1 MPDPLSNRP
10 NDQPVDETVLRELY
24 LSSADGEDYDVLPD
38 EMADMVFPVALELQ
52 PGESLRD
59 AAYRAT
65 EENGYR
71 RTQLA
76 IRLARPLSFK
86 SLSAFTSVAHQED
99 ISRIVDILGIRHDAE
114 QLQKLLANSQV
125 RSRQFVSFFG
135 HHLQRADFSQFR
147 RVSPRALRAAEYQRA
162 IWSVRWLPCDPETM
176 ERLIDRCPVCHSNLG
191 WQTTRGVSFC
201 HRCTGPKTD
210 LRDFPQPLVECN
222 DPDAMRFVLEILD
235 PLISDGPFGAR
246 WPTAYAAKTRAELY
260 QFVVKLAMECQ
271 RHEERRRGPVKHVS
285 SKSIE
290 RAGRALLD
298 WPAGLLEL
306 ADKHSEVRNDTRMLR
321 YLKADA
327 SLSVAVR
334 ADIRALLEV
343 RTRKMALAVFQGLEK
358 PPGLASA
365 AVSSVPRRNARTNML
380 ELVNR
385 PGHVRSGIE
394 VAVRVVRDI
403 RSVRLISHKIG
414 VSVPDVIDLY
424 LSGLLNAIRP
434 DMSMIG
440 IDPEASEREVDL
452 IEWLETN
459 VPVVREPKG
468 MKLSAVKFAIDPRHS
483 VSWPM
488 VFRAALTG
496 GLLLERGPVSDQGLL
511 HDLYVDNV
519 DCLEV
524 LCDMPGV
531 VNRFVDVSIS
541 ATEVGMTL
549 GKSRMTGYQL
559 SRHFQWHS
567 AATLRKLAD
576 LRQSYAF
583 SFELMD
589 LCAMKG
595 VRSPTISTVLRGAG
609 ISRLQIGKLTLWEK
623 DAALSQLGL
632 TRHHSRAVP

>member
-1 MPDPLSNRP
+1 MPNTLSNRP

-24 LSSADGEDYDVLPD
+24 LSSVDGEDYDVLPD

-71 RTQLA
+71 RTELA

-99 ISRIVDILGIRHDAE
+99 ISRIVDILGIRHDAK
-114 QLQKLLANSQV
+114 QLHKLLANSQV

-201 HRCTGPKTD
+201 HRCTGPETD

-321 YLKADA
+321 YLQADA

-343 RTRKMALAVFQGLEK
+343 RTRKMALAVCQGLEK
-358 PPGLASA
+358 PPGLAGA
-365 AVSSVPRRNARTNML
+365 PVSSVPRRNARTNLL

-403 RSVRLISHKIG
+403 RSVRLISHKMG
-414 VSVPDVIDLY
+414 VSVPDVVELY
-424 LSGLLNAIRP
+424 LSGLLGP
-434 DMSMIG
+434 LHQDMSAIG
-440 IDPEASEREVDL
+440 IDEEVQHNQFDIMEWIEA
-452 IEWLETN
+452 N
-459 VPVVREPKG
+459 VPIARKPDG
-468 MKLSAVKFAIDPRHS
+468 LSLVAAKFALDPSHS
-483 VSWPM
+483 LSWA
-488 VFRAALTG
+488 VVLHAAIKGELR
-496 GLLLERGPVSDQGLL
+496 LQRGPGRDQNIM
-511 HDLYVDNV
+511 HDLYVD
-519 DCLEV
+519 DFDRLTALRDLPHRPHRFAEV
-524 LCDMPGV
+524 SLT
-531 VNRFVDVSIS
+531 SS
-541 ATEVGMTL
+541 EVAMTM
-549 GKSRMTGYQL
+549 GKSRGIGSLLLKY
-559 SRHFQWHS
+559 FQWYS
-567 AATLRKLAD
+567 AATISKLVD
-576 LRQSYAF
+576 LRRSYAF
-583 SFELMD
+583 SFELTD
-589 LCAMKG
+589 LCL
-595 VRSPTISTVLRGAG
+595 ISEIKTPKVFTSLQKAKIPHILVEKMVLWQR
-609 ISRLQIGKLTLWEK
+609 E
-623 DAALSQLGL
+623 AALSHLGL
-632 TRHHSRAVP
+632 R

>member
-1 MPDPLSNRP
+1 MPDTLSNRP
-10 NDQPVDETVLRELY
+10 NDQPVDEIVVRELY
-24 LSSADGEDYDVLPD
+24 LSSADGDDYDVRPD

-99 ISRIVDILGIRHDAE
+99 ISRIVDILGIRHDAK
-114 QLQKLLANSQV
+114 QLHKLLANSQV

-201 HRCTGPKTD
+201 HRCTGPETD

-321 YLKADA
+321 YLQADA

-343 RTRKMALAVFQGLEK
+343 RTRKMALADFQGLEK
-358 PPGLASA
+358 PPGLAGA
-365 AVSSVPRRNARTNML
+365 AVSSVPRRNARTNLL

-403 RSVRLISHKIG
+403 RSVRLISHKMG
-414 VSVPDVIDLY
+414 VSVPDVVELY
-424 LSGLLNAIRP
+424 LSGLLGP
-434 DMSMIG
+434 LHQDMSAIG
-440 IDPEASEREVDL
+440 IGEEVQHNQFDIMEWIEA
-452 IEWLETN
+452 N
-459 VPVVREPKG
+459 VPIARKPDG
-468 MKLSAVKFAIDPRHS
+468 LSLVAAKFALDPSHS
-483 VSWPM
+483 LSWA
-488 VFRAALTG
+488 VVLDAAIKGELN
-496 GLLLERGPVSDQGLL
+496 LQRGRGCDQSVL
-511 HDLYVDNV
+511 HNLYVDNF
-519 DCLEV
+519 DGLTA
-524 LCDMPGV
+524 LLDLPQRP
-531 VNRFVDVSIS
+531 NRFADVFLTSS
-541 ATEVGMTL
+541 EVAMTM
-549 GKSRMTGYQL
+549 GKSRAIAAVL
-559 SRHFQWHS
+559 SKHFQWHS
-567 AATLRKLAD
+567 AATLGKLID
-576 LRQSYAF
+576 LRRSYAF
-583 SFELMD
+583 SFELTD
-589 LCAMKG
+589 LCF
-595 VRSPTISTVLRGAG
+595 ISEVKTPKVFTVLQRAE
-609 ISRLQIGKLTLWEK
+609 IPHILVEKMVLWQR
-623 DAALSQLGL
+623 DAALECLSLC
-632 TRHHSRAVP
+632 